1 MSKRIRSK
9 EREHDVSPT
18 QQHQQQFIYIEIPVN
33 KEDTLIVLSMK
44 YNVSVPELKR
54 LNSLLNDRDI
64 FALNLIKI
72 PIKPNSIFF
81 HQFNDQLKYGEPN
94 MTRLTNRLDS
104 SLERELAD
112 SKILNERDDDDNDDD
127 DDDEKDAKT
136 THFVGYASNGE
147 QILETEFTNDA
158 YYDNDT
164 TALLLNH
171 NNNNIEE
178 STVMPNKQTKE
189 AKKFLKKLDTNLE
202 SLITQNQE
210 LIQSK
215 SGSSDQMMPSSFII
229 DTTNGLRNFNN
240 ISVSNNYF
248 NTPDILFIAVFFM
261 ILLPIVIIVYRY
273 YFYENGLNVHSH
285 SNHH

>member
-18 QQHQQQFIYIEIPVN
+18 QQQHQQQFIYIEIPVN

-81 HQFNDQLKYGEPN
+81 HQYNDQLKYGEPN

-112 SKILNERDDDDNDDD
+112 SKILNERDDDD
-127 DDDEKDAKT
+127 DEKDVKT
-136 THFVGYASNGE
+136 THLVGYTSNGE

-164 TALLLNH
+164 TALLSNH
-171 NNNNIEE
+171 NNNSNEE
-178 STVMPNKQTKE
+178 STLMPNKQTKE

-240 ISVSNNYF
+240 ISVSNSYF

-261 ILLPIVIIVYRY
+261 ILLPIVNILRY
-273 YFYENGLNVHSH
+273 PVIFRERDVSRKRRLSTKHQQH
-285 SNHH
+285 

>member
-112 SKILNERDDDDNDDD
+112 SKLKISELEA
-127 DDDEKDAKT
+127 EKDINEMELKRNKNNQFQNST
-136 THFVGYASNGE
+136 KENMKP
-147 QILETEFTNDA
+147 TNQ
-158 YYDNDT
+158 NRM
-164 TALLLNH
+164 
-171 NNNNIEE
+171 NNIN
-178 STVMPNKQTKE
+178 T
-189 AKKFLKKLDTNLE
+189 
-202 SLITQNQE
+202 
-210 LIQSK
+210 IQY
-215 SGSSDQMMPSSFII
+215 
-229 DTTNGLRNFNN
+229 N
-240 ISVSNNYF
+240 
-248 NTPDILFIAVFFM
+248 
-261 ILLPIVIIVYRY
+261 
-273 YFYENGLNVHSH
+273 
-285 SNHH
+285 